1 MRRLIIIAALAL
13 AGCETSSG
21 IGEANYDALARLR
34 ADCVSKGGELTLKP
48 NYNAYEMASYQC
60 VRK

>member
-1 MRRLIIIAALAL
+1 MKRLLVIAALAL

-21 IGEANYDALARLR
+21 IGEANYDSLARLR
-34 ADCVSKGGELTLKP
+34 ADCVSKGGELKLKE
-48 NYNAYEMASYQC
+48 NYNANEMASYQC